1 MSLQDRVIPVN
12 SVHKLIFDIIVIFLN
27 IIYCSIVFHALS
39 FGSEKNK
46 PSDEIWITF
55 EIVVCSLYALYIVSN
70 FFHSYQEK
78 QTGEIITDLRKIA
91 KHYLKTWFFFDLL
104 SIIPYELLSNGGN
117 DFGMF
122 RLLSMIRIHKVF
134 QFFTF
139 VSRVSFKLRNTVR
152 LVRLAFTGVFGTF
165 LFACVWFLICKHFNK
180 QSLEFEKTSFI
191 QEYNMEKLDNETHG
205 DLKKML
211 FSYYFVLTTLTTTG
225 FGDYVPKSSIER
237 LFALFIMLFGVLFF
251 SYLMSLLSEEIS
263 SDGDHTNIQSQKL
276 VSDLRK
282 LKMGNE
288 FNFFSEKVN
297 SNILNNV
304 HFSCNKSRVDH
315 ESKYFNFDIL
325 PFNIRL
331 NLTQYLWCDVFTQI
345 CDYFSLLETSKP
357 VNIFLYNLSFHFVYK
372 EYLPSE
378 DIIHP
383 SFGVNELFIIQ
394 NGYVDIDNPIAN
406 LKKRLSP
413 GDVFGDFYVLHN
425 IKPRFRYTAVSNVEL
440 IAIDKQKFMEVSNDS
455 PNVLKRIK
463 HISFIK
469 FKDLFHS
476 LSKKNAKYGKIS
488 RERQI
493 SGYKKRWNRMSGNND
508 ELMRNIENEC
518 KEDFVNIKKQTNKL
532 INSDQYGLKDID
544 LNSAMY
550 EPIQRS
556 FEFEI
561 KVMEKLAKQKERQEV
576 IEN

>member
-1 MSLQDRVIPVN
+1 MSLQDRVISVN
-12 SVHKLIFDIIVIFLN
+12 SIHKLIFDIIVIFLN
-27 IIYCSIVFHALS
+27 IIYCTIVFHLLS
-39 FGSEKNK
+39 FNSDNNDNSSNK
-46 PSDEIWITF
+46 TWITF
-55 EIVVCSLYALYIVSN
+55 EIVVCSLYTLYIVSN

-91 KHYLKTWFFFDLL
+91 KHYLKTWFFFDIL
-104 SIIPYELLSNGGN
+104 SIIPYELIFHNG

-139 VSRVSFKLRNTVR
+139 VSRVSFKMRNTVR

-165 LFACVWFLICKHFNK
+165 LFACVWFLICKHFNQ
-180 QSLEFEKTSFI
+180 QSLDFEDTSFI
-191 QEYNMEKLDNETHG
+191 KAYDMDSGKYDH
-205 DLKKML
+205 LKKML

-315 ESKYFNFDIL
+315 ESKDFNFDIL
-325 PFNIRL
+325 PFDIRL
-331 NLTQYLWCDVFTQI
+331 NLTKYLWRDVFTQI
-345 CDYFSLLETSKP
+345 SDYFSLLETRKP

-383 SFGVNELFIIQ
+383 SFSVNELFIIQ
-394 NGYVDIDNPIAN
+394 NGYVDIDNPVAN

-413 GDVFGDFYVLHN
+413 GDIFGDFYVLQN
-425 IKPRFRYTAVSNVEL
+425 IKPKFRYTAVSNVEL
-440 IAIDKQKFMEVSNDS
+440 IAIDKQKFIEVARNS

-463 HISFIK
+463 HISFMK
-469 FKDLFHS
+469 FKDLFRS

-488 RERQI
+488 KERQI
-493 SGYKKRWNRMSGNND
+493 GSYHKRWNGINDNNG
-508 ELMRNIENEC
+508 ELIGDIENEC
-518 KEDFVNIKKQTNKL
+518 KEDFFNIKKQTNKL
-532 INSDQYGLKDID
+532 INTEQYGLKDID

-550 EPIQRS
+550 QPIQRS

-561 KVMEKLAKQKERQEV
+561 KVMEKLAKEKEKHEI